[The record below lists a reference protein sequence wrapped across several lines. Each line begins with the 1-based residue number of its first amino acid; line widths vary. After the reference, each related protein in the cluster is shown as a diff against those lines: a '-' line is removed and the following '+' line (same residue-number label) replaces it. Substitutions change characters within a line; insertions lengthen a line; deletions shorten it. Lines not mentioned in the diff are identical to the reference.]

1 MTAPN
6 SMKRAAIVHL
16 LREGLVTHDEAADLA
31 STSRELVQHWAVREG
46 IDIATTRATYLL
58 KVWRSQLAQERS
70 KRWTEQDL
78 TTEQMRLDQAW
89 ERHLMP
95 RPPSSERMT
104 SGRTD
109 PSRMHLPAK
118 EILGSFLSIDGI

>member
-70 KRWTEQDL
+70 KRRTEQDL

-95 RPPSSERMT
+95 RPPSSERIT
-104 SGRTD
+104 SGGTDLSSGRLRT
-109 PSRMHLPAK
+109 SK
-118 EILGSFLSIDGI
+118 K

>member
-89 ERHLMP
+89 ERHLMS

-104 SGRTD
+104 SGGTD
-109 PSRMHLPAK
+109 
-118 EILGSFLSIDGI
+118 LSSGRLRASKK